1 MAKNPP
7 LKRPYLLVLTTTFPR
22 WCGDTLPPFV
32 FELCRRLTAQFRV
45 VVLAPHV
52 SGSQRCERMSG
63 VLVIR
68 FRYAPDAW
76 ETLAYSGI
84 TARLN
89 KRRSAWLLVPALLVA
104 FAYALCVLLRRR
116 PFAAIHAH
124 WLLPLGLLAVLSRV
138 PTLATAHG
146 TDVFALRGQLADALR
161 RYVVRR
167 AAAITTVSEALRQ
180 RLVATGALAE
190 RITVQ
195 PMGIEACH
203 LFTPGFRRNT
213 HFPHLLFVGRL
224 VETKGLL
231 VLLTALTAVLEHHP
245 KVSLEIIG
253 DGLERD
259 ALITQTKALGLTDY
273 IHFVGALP
281 NTALPEFYRNA
292 DLAIFPSLI
301 EGFGLVLT
309 EAMACGCPVVASDLP
324 PFRELAEGCPSVAF
338 FPPGDSAELVAAILE
353 VLANPAAW
361 REATEVSRRFILER
375 YDWEPVSQGYSALL
389 QQVMK
394 HVTD

>member
-1 MAKNPP
+1 M
-7 LKRPYLLVLTTTFPR
+7 
-22 WCGDTLPPFV
+22 PPFV
-32 FELCRRLTAQFRV
+32 FELCQRLTNQFRV
-45 VVLAPHV
+45 VVLAPHAP
-52 SGSQRCERMSG
+52 GSRRCERMSG
-63 VLVIR
+63 ILVIR

-84 TARLN
+84 TTRLN
-89 KRRSAWLLVPALLVA
+89 KRRSAWLLAPALLLA
-104 FAYALCVLLRRR
+104 FACALHALLRRR

-146 TDVFALRGQLADALR
+146 ADVFALRGRLADTLR

-180 RLVATGALAE
+180 RLVAAGALAE
-190 RITVQ
+190 RITVR
-195 PMGIEACH
+195 PMGIDARH
-203 LFTPGFRRNT
+203 TFTPEFRRNT
-213 HFPHLLFVGRL
+213 HSPRLLFVGRL
-224 VETKGLL
+224 VEKKGLS
-231 VLLTALTAVLEHHP
+231 VLLAALPAVLQHHP
-245 KVSLEIIG
+245 GISLEIIG

-259 ALITQTKALGLTDY
+259 ALIAQTKALGLGRY
-273 IHFVGALP
+273 IHFAGAMP
-281 NTALPEFYRNA
+281 NMALPEFYRNA

-301 EGFGLVLT
+301 SRDGDAEGFGLVLA

-324 PFRELAEGCPSVAF
+324 PFRELAEGCPSIVF
-338 FPPGDSAELVAAILE
+338 FSPGDSAELVAAILE

-361 REATEVSRRFILER
+361 REATEVSRRLILER
-375 YDWEPVSQGYSALL
+375 YDWEPVSRGYCALL